1 MQKVFIGGVPLVQFK
16 SSSTNLQS
24 SHLIMSFL
32 ALFGSA
38 GKVMKNAVGGKDALY
53 LIINADFCINHLYVK
68 LGNSVANHDSNKHV

>member
-1 MQKVFIGGVPLVQFK
+1 
-16 SSSTNLQS
+16 
-24 SHLIMSFL
+24 MSFS